1 MVVSPARDP
10 PGYTPSAPPPNPRI
24 AVTVD
29 KMAKVE
35 LREGREIIGRLSQ
48 QSPDNATLPNDLAWF
63 DEQIAALAE

>member
-10 PGYTPSAPPPNPRI
+10 PGYTPSAPPPNPRT

-35 LREGREIIGRLSQ
+35 LSYGAKISLF
-48 QSPDNATLPNDLAWF
+48 ATS
-63 DEQIAALAE
+63 